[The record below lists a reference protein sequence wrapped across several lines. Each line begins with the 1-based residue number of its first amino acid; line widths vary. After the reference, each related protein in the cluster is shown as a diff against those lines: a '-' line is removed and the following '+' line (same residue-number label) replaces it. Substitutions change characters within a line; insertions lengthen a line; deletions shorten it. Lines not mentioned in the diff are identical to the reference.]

1 MCIHYKIMKTIIL
14 LFLFIGMFMIV
25 HGIYQERFEKLKKDV
40 RVKYK
45 FIPRTYYDE
54 ILTNNIYTS
63 QASKVM
69 FDKQQPDSRSAGF
82 PIR

>member
-1 MCIHYKIMKTIIL
+1 MKTLIL

-25 HGIYQERFEKLKKDV
+25 HGIYQEKYEKLKKDV
-40 RVKYK
+40 RVKYR

-54 ILTNNIYTS
+54 MVTNNVYTS

-69 FDKQQPDSRSAGF
+69 FEDQQPDTRSAGF

>member
-1 MCIHYKIMKTIIL
+1 MKTVIF

-25 HGIYQERFEKLKKDV
+25 HGIYDEKIEKLKKDV

-54 ILTNNIYTS
+54 FLMNDKNMS
-63 QASKVM
+63 QASEALFESV
-69 FDKQQPDSRSAGF
+69 PDSRSAGF

>member
-1 MCIHYKIMKTIIL
+1 MKTIIFM
-14 LFLFIGMFMIV
+14 FLFIGMFMIV
-25 HGIYQERFEKLKKDV
+25 HGIYQEKYEKLKKDV

-54 ILTNNIYTS
+54 MLTNNIYSS
-63 QASKVM
+63 QVSKVM
-69 FDKQQPDSRSAGF
+69 FDQKPDSRSAGF

>member
-1 MCIHYKIMKTIIL
+1 MKTLIM

-25 HGIYQERFEKLKKDV
+25 HGIYQEKFDTLKKDV

-54 ILTNNIYTS
+54 MLTNNLYTS
-63 QASKVM
+63 QVAKVM
-69 FDKQQPDSRSAGF
+69 FDDQKPDSRSAGF

>member
-1 MCIHYKIMKTIIL
+1 MKTLIYLL
-14 LFLFIGMFMIV
+14 LFVGTLMIV
-25 HGIYQERFEKLKKDV
+25 HGIYEEKYDQLKKDV

-54 ILTNNIYTS
+54 FLMHDNYTS
-63 QASKVM
+63 KVASAM
-69 FDKQQPDSRSAGF
+69 FDNIPDTRSAGL

>member
-1 MCIHYKIMKTIIL
+1 MKTIIF
-14 LFLFIGMFMIV
+14 LFLFVGMFMIV
-25 HGIYQERFEKLKKDV
+25 HGIYEEKMEKLKKDV

-54 ILTNNIYTS
+54 FLMNDKYMS
-63 QASKVM
+63 QTADALFESV
-69 FDKQQPDSRSAGF
+69 PDSRSAGL

>member
-1 MCIHYKIMKTIIL
+1 MKTVIF

-25 HGIYQERFEKLKKDV
+25 HGIYEEKIEKLKKDV

-54 ILTNNIYTS
+54 FLMNDKNVS
-63 QASKVM
+63 QASKALFEGV
-69 FDKQQPDSRSAGF
+69 PDSRSAGF

>member
-1 MCIHYKIMKTIIL
+1 MKTVIF

-25 HGIYQERFEKLKKDV
+25 HGIYEEKIEKLKKDV

-54 ILTNNIYTS
+54 FLMNDKNMS
-63 QASKVM
+63 QASKAL
-69 FDKQQPDSRSAGF
+69 FDSVTDSRSAGF

>member
-1 MCIHYKIMKTIIL
+1 MKTLIL
-14 LFLFIGMFMIV
+14 FFLFIGMFMIV
-25 HGIYQERFEKLKKDV
+25 HGIYQEKYEKLKKDV

-54 ILTNNIYTS
+54 MVTNNVYTS

-69 FDKQQPDSRSAGF
+69 FEDQQPDTRSAGF